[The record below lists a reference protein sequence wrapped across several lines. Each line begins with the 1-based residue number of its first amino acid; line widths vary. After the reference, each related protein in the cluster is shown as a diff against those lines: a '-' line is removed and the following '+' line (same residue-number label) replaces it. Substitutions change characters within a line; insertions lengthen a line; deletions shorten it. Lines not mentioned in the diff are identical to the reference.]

1 MPEHGSV
8 SIRDAH
14 REDVG
19 LLHSGILALA
29 DHVGSQ
35 HKVLSTPAD
44 LLLHGFGERPAFDG
58 LIAEVEGCFAGMC
71 LTFAS
76 FSTFRGEPGIYVQDL
91 YVEETFRGMGIGERL
106 LQAAAARGLEKGARY
121 LRLSVDINNTQAQ
134 GFYERLGIIHSRDEQ
149 IHMIKGENF
158 SDFAHKGNL
167 NRMGNSGP

>member
-1 MPEHGSV
+1 MPDQRSV
-8 SIRDAH
+8 TIRDAR
-14 REDVG
+14 REDVN

-29 DHVGSQ
+29 HHVGSQ

-58 LIAEVEGCFAGMC
+58 LIAEVEGRFAGMC

-91 YVEETFRGMGIGERL
+91 YVEGIFRGMQIGERL

-121 LRLSVDINNTQAQ
+121 LRLSVDTGNNRARA
-134 GFYERLGIIHSRDEQ
+134 FYEHLGITHSRDEQ
-149 IHMIKGENF
+149 IHMIKGEDF
-158 SDFAHKGNL
+158 FDFARKENL
-167 NRMGNSGP
+167 NREENAGA

>member
-1 MPEHGSV
+1 MPDHKSV
-8 SIRDAH
+8 SIRDA
-14 REDVG
+14 RPEDVD

-58 LIAEVEGCFAGMC
+58 LIAEVDGHFAGMC

-91 YVEETFRGMGIGERL
+91 YVEEIFRGKRIGERL
-106 LQAAAARGLEKGARY
+106 LQAAAVRGFEKGARY
-121 LRLSVDINNTQAQ
+121 LRLSVDTGNTQAQ
-134 GFYERLGIIHSRDEQ
+134 GFYERVGITHSRDEQ
-149 IHMIKGENF
+149 IHMIKGE
-158 SDFAHKGNL
+158 DFTDLARRGI
-167 NRMGNSGP
+167 